1 MTRIPDAVAVASLD
15 THRLIV
21 TVPNEGPADVACN
34 LPRSVAA
41 DVLRQLA
48 NSLESPAGA
57 CDTAYATG
65 APCPIHDV
73 PVPPLAGLDALLA
86 AVADQLPADDPDL
99 AALGLAAMAKPEAQQ
114 PATDWVADVR
124 SALAFNAEASH
135 PVVITLRDVLL
146 DDARRTPEQALA
158 AALVLLAAHTREL
171 SALAQRDTDE
181 YRDEHGV
188 NRGTRGLLTGMQH
201 TRKLLDRHA
210 AGLDAQV
217 TE

>member
-21 TVPNEGPADVACN
+21 AVPNEGPADIACN
-34 LPRSVAA
+34 LPRPVAA
-41 DVLRQLA
+41 HILRQLA
-48 NSLESPAGA
+48 NSLEGPAGA
-57 CDTAYATG
+57 CDTALATA
-65 APCPIHDV
+65 APCPIHDA
-73 PVPPLAGLDALLA
+73 PVPRPTGLDALLDHVA
-86 AVADQLPADDPDL
+86 ASI
-99 AALGLAAMAKPEAQQ
+99 GSSEQ

-124 SALAFNAEASH
+124 SALAFNAEANH
-135 PVVITLRDVLL
+135 PTVITLRDVLL
-146 DDARRTPEQALA
+146 DDAPRTPEQALA

-171 SALAQRDTDE
+171 SALARRDADE

-201 TRKLLDRHA
+201 TRRLLDQHA
-210 AGLDAQV
+210 TSLDAQV